1 MKFVALD
8 IEITDLRPEHYVRKF
23 HVLGSDSGFYV
34 DGRWGISRTLDEMR
48 KHAAKVTKS
57 YLERGT
63 EFRVELAGYRTLGGT
78 FHPYTRIGERL
89 TIDMAWE

>member
-8 IEITDLRPEHYVRKF
+8 IEIRDLRPDYCGRKF

-34 DGRWGISRTLDEMR
+34 DGRWSISRTIDEMC
-48 KHAAKVTKS
+48 KHAALASKY

-63 EFRVELAGYRTLGGT
+63 EFRVELAGYETLCGT
-78 FHPYTRIGERL
+78 FHTYTRIGKRL
-89 TIDMAWE
+89 NIDMAR